1 MHFDFCTA
9 NRIIFGSGSLQQVG
23 SMAAELGNRALVVT
37 GSNVERAGG
46 LLALLEKENLI
57 CECFCVSGEPTID
70 MMMQGIKTAERQ
82 KCELVIGFGGGS
94 VIDSG
99 KAIAALLKNTGNV
112 LDYLEVIGKGQP
124 LRHAPAPYI
133 AIPTTAGTGAEVT
146 RNAVLKST
154 RHAVKVS
161 LRSPLMLPD
170 IALVDPELT
179 LSMPPAVTAATG
191 MDALTQLLEALVS
204 EKSNPLTDG
213 ICREGLKRSAT
224 SLKKAFREPDNL
236 TARSDMALSSLFSG
250 LALANAGLGA
260 VHGIAGPLGGM
271 CAAPHG
277 VACARLLPYVTAM
290 NISLLRKGP
299 FDAPALE
306 RYREASRLL
315 TGNDQADE
323 DELVVWL
330 HGLLRELQIPSL
342 AACGLKKKQI
352 PQLVKQSQHASS
364 MKGNPVE
371 LQAAELEK
379 IINNAF

>member
-23 SMAAELGNRALVVT
+23 SLAAELGNRVLVVT
-37 GSNVERAGG
+37 GGKVERADG
-46 LLALLEKENLI
+46 LLRLLRKENLI
-57 CECFCVSGEPTID
+57 CDCFSVSGEPTIET
-70 MMMQGIKTAERQ
+70 MMRGLKAAERQ
-82 KCELVIGFGGGS
+82 KCDLVIGFGGGS

-99 KAIAALLKNTGNV
+99 KAIAALSKNTGNV
-112 LDYLEVIGKGQP
+112 LDYIEVIGNGQP
-124 LRHAPAPYI
+124 LQHAPAPYI

-204 EKSNPLTDG
+204 KKSNPLTDG

-224 SLKKAFREPDNL
+224 SLKRAFREPDDL
-236 TARSDMALSSLFSG
+236 KARNDMALSSLFSG

-277 VACARLLPYVTAM
+277 VACARLLPYVTETNLSA
-290 NISLLRKGP
+290 LRKGP
-299 FDAPALE
+299 FDSRSLM
-306 RYREASRLL
+306 RYRDASRLL
-315 TGNDQADE
+315 TANDHADE
-323 DELVVWL
+323 DELIVWL
-330 HGLLRELQIPSL
+330 HELLREFQIPSL
-342 AACGLKKKQI
+342 AAYGLKKEQI
-352 PQLVKQSQHASS
+352 PQLVKQSQQASS

-371 LQAAELEK
+371 LKAAELEN
-379 IINNAF
+379 IIRCAF